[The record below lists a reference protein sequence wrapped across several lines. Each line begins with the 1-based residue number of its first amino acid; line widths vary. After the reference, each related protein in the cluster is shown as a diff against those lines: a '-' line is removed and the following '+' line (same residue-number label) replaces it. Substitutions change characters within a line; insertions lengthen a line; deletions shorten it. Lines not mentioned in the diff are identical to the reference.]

1 MIDKPKLSVRI
12 TALNLVEGETELR
25 SKTYDKTNGLMSLT
39 VSGVSNDA
47 PHYGIISRAGTVEI
61 VDKPEII
68 ENEDGSSSVEY
79 WLEKQSNDNVLPDV
93 AIDIFI
99 NGSLQYSFASENEIT
114 YTIQDRRVTIEL
126 SDEIQTLQD
135 KSLGTNLIYENVNA
149 LTIWNDLVSIMQLPV
164 IVDKD
169 TTEFM
174 QNIILP
180 TQVFLTNNETPATST
195 PVVNAKI
202 LINDDTYW
210 NIIQQFAYGINAIF
224 YKLGETYY
232 LKRMRE

>member
-1 MIDKPKLSVRI
+1 MIDKPKLSVKI

-68 ENEDGSSSVEY
+68 DNEDGSTNVEY

-93 AIDIFI
+93 IIDIFI
-99 NGSLQYSFASENEIT
+99 NGSLQYSFTSENEIS

-126 SDEIQTLQD
+126 TDEVEALQD
-135 KSLGTNLIYENVNA
+135 RNLETDLIYENVNA

-164 IVDKD
+164 IIDKN
-169 TTEFM
+169 TTEYL
-174 QNIILP
+174 QNVILP
-180 TQVFLTNNETPATST
+180 TNILLTNDIQHLSGYNR
-195 PVVNAKI
+195 VNAKV
-202 LINDDTYW
+202 LISADTYW
-210 NIIQQFAYGINAIF
+210 NIIQQFTYGINAIF

>member
-12 TALNLVEGETELR
+12 TALSLVEGETELR

-47 PHYGIISRAGTVEI
+47 PHYGIISRAGTIEI
-61 VDKPEII
+61 VDKPEIVD
-68 ENEDGSSSVEY
+68 NEDGSTNIEY
-79 WLEKQSNDNVLPDV
+79 WLEEQSNDNVLPDV

-99 NGSLQYSFASENEIT
+99 NGSLQYSFTSENEIS

-126 SDEIQTLQD
+126 TDEVEALQD
-135 KSLGTNLIYENVNA
+135 RNLETDLIYENVNA

-164 IVDKD
+164 IIDKN
-169 TTEFM
+169 TTEYL
-174 QNIILP
+174 QNVILP
-180 TQVFLTNNETPATST
+180 TNILLTNDIQHLSGYNR
-195 PVVNAKI
+195 VNAKV
-202 LINDDTYW
+202 LISADTYW
-210 NIIQQFAYGINAIF
+210 NIIQQFTYGINAIF